1 MSLNLGPEYD
11 ELDLDLNFCRR
22 DWEIIIRGLKVLSA
36 STEDKKLSE
45 DANTIRAAIID
56 KIVKQSEDEEDDIDW
71 REAYRIARKD
81 LQAREL
87 DDKPLTSLGC
97 FMDQTDYDAEEARK
111 YWKKEN
117 VDQKLATFRDQY
129 AEINSKLYSVIEC
142 AVIHFEDLL

>member
-1 MSLNLGPEYD
+1 MSITLGPEYD

-36 STEDKKLSE
+36 SAEDKKLSE
-45 DANTIRAAIID
+45 DANTIRTVIID
-56 KIVKQSEDEEDDIDW
+56 KIAKQSENEGDDIDW
-71 REAYRIARKD
+71 REAYGIARKD
-81 LQAREL
+81 LQAREM
-87 DDKPLTSLGC
+87 DDRALVSLSC
-97 FMDQTDYDAEEARK
+97 FMDQADYDAEGASIN
-111 YWKKEN
+111 WKKEY

>member
-1 MSLNLGPEYD
+1 MSVTLGPEYD

-81 LQAREL
+81 LQDREM
-87 DDKPLTSLGC
+87 DDRALVSLGC
-97 FMDQTDYDAEEARK
+97 FMDQADYDAEEAGIN
-111 YWKKEN
+111 WKKESI
-117 VDQKLATFRDQY
+117 DQKLTTFRDQY